1 MAQPSELRV
10 DRVAAMQKRKH
21 WWPAHSNLFQRPA
34 NPEIAPCGY
43 QPFFQC
49 LNRFR
54 SSPGLVINFRQVQIK
69 LRVVVLH
76 SQRFAAQAFAVSK
89 AFLGKRSQQACVG
102 KVKRVFGSDSQRAPR
117 VLQSFISMA
126 VAKIFQAFFEIIHS
140 SVCGGGCSYP
150 VGHRLLLCLVGH
162 SQGHGQSLPSA
173 TSDRNRTREQF

>member
-21 WWPAHSNLFQRPA
+21 WWPAHSNFFQRPA
-34 NPEIAPCGY
+34 NPKIAPGGY

-49 LNRFR
+49 LNRLR
-54 SSPGLVINFRQVQIK
+54 SPSSLVINFRQVQIK

-76 SQRFAAQAFAVSK
+76 SQRFAAQTFAVSK
-89 AFLGKRSQQACVG
+89 AFLGKRSQQARVRQ
-102 KVKRVFGSDSQRAPR
+102 VKRVLRSDSQRAPR

-126 VAKIFQAFFEIIHS
+126 VAKMFQAFFKIIHS
-140 SVCGGGCSYP
+140 GICGGGSSYP

-162 SQGHGQSLPSA
+162 SQGHG
-173 TSDRNRTREQF
+173 